1 MLNFFIITFK
11 TIIINH
17 NRILIFITTIF
28 SATLT
33 KFIKQVATSNHIRVD
48 GKLVDLID
56 KLTIRYITYLSQIS
70 SDICNESGKKT
81 LNINHIL
88 EALKKLGLE
97 SHIKLLQAELKLD
110 VSQEALELGQN
121 EVDEMKDR
129 INQKKKK
136 RKDKKKNDIE
146 FNEELKNEQMKLFEM
161 SRIEAYNLM
170 HQEGQYNNDNN
181 VNYEPNKILLE
192 DSFINGNND
201 VIEEE
206 NYDY

>member
-1 MLNFFIITFK
+1 
-11 TIIINH
+11 
-17 NRILIFITTIF
+17 
-28 SATLT
+28 
-33 KFIKQVATSNHIRVD
+33 
-48 GKLVDLID
+48 LVDLID
-56 KLTIRYITYLSQIS
+56 KLTIRYISYLSQIS

-88 EALKKLGLE
+88 EALKKVGLE
-97 SHIKLLQAELKLD
+97 SHIKLLQAELNLD
-110 VSQEALELGQN
+110 PSQEAQELGQN
-121 EVDEMKDR
+121 EVDEMKEK

-170 HQEGQYNNDNN
+170 HQEGQFVNDNN
-181 VNYEPNKILLE
+181 LNYEPNKILLE

-201 VIEEE
+201 VVEEE

>member
-1 MLNFFIITFK
+1 M
-11 TIIINH
+11 
-17 NRILIFITTIF
+17 
-28 SATLT
+28 
-33 KFIKQVATSNHIRVD
+33 
-48 GKLVDLID
+48 DLID
-56 KLTIRYITYLSQIS
+56 KLTIRYISYLSQIS

-121 EVDEMKDR
+121 EVDEMKER

-181 VNYEPNKILLE
+181 VNYETNKILLE